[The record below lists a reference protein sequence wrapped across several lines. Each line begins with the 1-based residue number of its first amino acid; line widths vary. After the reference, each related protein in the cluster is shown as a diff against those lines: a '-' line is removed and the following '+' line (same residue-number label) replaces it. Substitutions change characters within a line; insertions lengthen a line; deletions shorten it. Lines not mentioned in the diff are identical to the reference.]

1 MKLLALDTSSES
13 CSCAL
18 WIDGDIQDRS
28 QIAPRQHADLILA
41 MADELL
47 KQADLIPSQL
57 DVVAFGRGPGS
68 FTGLR
73 IACGVAQGIAFAADI
88 PVAPIS
94 SLAALAQATYQ
105 QTKDKNI
112 LTCIDARMSE
122 VYWACYQLQNG
133 LMTLQTEE
141 RVSPASQV
149 NIATDKHIW
158 FGAGSGWDS
167 YEAELKKYLP
177 QIQHYQAEAYPQ
189 AHAMLPLAISMFEQQ
204 QVVSAEQALPVYLR
218 NKIV

>member
-1 MKLLALDTSSES
+1 MKLLALDTSSEA

-18 WIDGDIQDRS
+18 WIDGDIQYLS
-28 QIAPRQHADLILA
+28 QIAPRQHANLILA

-47 KQADLIPSQL
+47 KQADFIPSQL
-57 DVVAFGRGPGS
+57 DGVAFGRGPGS

-73 IACGVAQGIAFAADI
+73 IACGVAQGIAFAADT
-88 PVAPIS
+88 PVAPVS

-105 QTKDKNI
+105 QTTEENI
-112 LTCIDARMSE
+112 VTCIDARMNE

-133 LMTLQTEE
+133 LMQLQTEE
-141 RVSPASQV
+141 QVNPASQV
-149 NIATDKHIW
+149 NIPTDKHTW
-158 FGAGSGWDS
+158 FGAGNGWDS
-167 YEAELKKYLP
+167 YEAELKQSLP

-204 QVVSAEQALPVYLR
+204 QVVSAEQALPIYLR
-218 NKIV
+218 NKVV